1 MSEPF
6 ESGPEEPV
14 DPEEPVEPDDLPDQ
28 GPARHEALDQLDA
41 WREEATRRVQQ
52 GRAGRLV
59 GGISDLHILIQDEL
73 LATHGGE
80 IAALADEL
88 KTERSRLQ
96 ADIDSNEAQGIGPSQ
111 AEQDRIALLDDAID
125 ALEEAL
131 SP

>member
-1 MSEPF
+1 MSQPFGDEP
-6 ESGPEEPV
+6 EQPDEPA
-14 DPEEPVEPDDLPDQ
+14 EPDDLPDR
-28 GPARHEALDQLDA
+28 GAARHDALDQLDA
-41 WREEATRRVQQ
+41 WREEAAQRVQQ

-59 GGISDLHILIQDEL
+59 GGISDLQILIQDEL

-125 ALEEAL
+125 TLEEAS

>member
-1 MSEPF
+1 MSQPIGD
-6 ESGPEEPV
+6 ESEEPEEPM
-14 DPEEPVEPDDLPDQ
+14 EPDDLPD
-28 GPARHEALDQLDA
+28 GGAARHEALDQLDA
-41 WREEATRRVQQ
+41 WREEAAQRVQQ

-59 GGISDLHILIQDEL
+59 GGISDLQILIQDEL
-73 LATHGGE
+73 LATNGAE

-125 ALEEAL
+125 ELQETL